1 MSKPASPQGAAH
13 PADRG
18 MHRSA
23 SGRNGA
29 QPVRL
34 YMRETRGGTWVV
46 REDGGRRG
54 GSFFT
59 RTAALRF
66 IRREFGAGAHIVATY
81 AVHTKA
87 A

>member
-1 MSKPASPQGAAH
+1 
-13 PADRG
+13 
-18 MHRSA
+18 
-23 SGRNGA
+23 
-29 QPVRL
+29 
-34 YMRETRGGTWVV
+34 MRETRSGTWIV

-59 RTAALRF
+59 QAAALTF
-66 IRREFGAGAHIVATY
+66 IRREFGAEAHIVATY